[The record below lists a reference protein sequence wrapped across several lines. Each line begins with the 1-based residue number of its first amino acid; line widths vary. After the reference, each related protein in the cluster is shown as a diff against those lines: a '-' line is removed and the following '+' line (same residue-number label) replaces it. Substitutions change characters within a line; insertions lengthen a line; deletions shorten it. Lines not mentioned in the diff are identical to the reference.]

1 MISGGEPL
9 MHPEIKD
16 IFKILDVLGINIELN
31 TNGLLIHKH
40 LWLATSTISEI
51 IISIDG
57 INNEEYK
64 AIRGIAKLDLVIK
77 NLYLLKEIN
86 PKQKVG
92 ARITLTTYT
101 LKDIKRTV
109 EFILNNGFDYIGFSP
124 IDLFSNSFS
133 RYTQKRDIQ
142 ITQKKSLIPDIPAL
156 EKIASDLKNKNSD
169 LAIFIDS
176 NYTKNKIG
184 WNTNDFMKCINFYMD
199 NHNDYLRSNS
209 PCNFPYTSIVIDYD
223 GSIKNCFYSESIG
236 NIYDFDSINWHT
248 TKALSNLKKN
258 NTCSTCRGKVFCG

>member
-16 IFKILDVLGINIELN
+16 IVNILDKLDINIELN

-40 LWLATSTISEI
+40 LWLASSKISDI

-57 INNEEYK
+57 INNKEYA
-64 AIRGIAKLDLVIK
+64 AIRGTAKLDLVIK
-77 NLYLLKEIN
+77 NVHILKEKN

-109 EFILNNGFDYIGFSP
+109 EFIFNNGFDYIGFSP

-133 RYTQKRDIQ
+133 RYTHKRNIRID
-142 ITQKKSLIPDIPAL
+142 QKKDLIPDTHVL
-156 EKIASDLKNKNSD
+156 EKIALELQNQNSD

-176 NYTKNKIG
+176 YYTANKIG
-184 WNTNDFMKCINFYMD
+184 WNTNDFIKCINFYMD
-199 NHNDYLRSNS
+199 NHNDYLKSNS

-223 GSIKNCFYSESIG
+223 GSIKNCFYSKSIG

-248 TKALSNLKKN
+248 TEALIDLKNN
-258 NTCSTCRGKVFCG
+258 NTCSECRGKVFCG